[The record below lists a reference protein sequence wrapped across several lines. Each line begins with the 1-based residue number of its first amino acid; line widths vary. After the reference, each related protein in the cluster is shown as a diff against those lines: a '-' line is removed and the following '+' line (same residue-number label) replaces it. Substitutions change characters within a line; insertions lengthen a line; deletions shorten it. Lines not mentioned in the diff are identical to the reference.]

1 MIRQNQP
8 PQRKHQT
15 FIVTILLPAV
25 ALVCICGCQRKMS
38 QEEVDKAVA
47 GFKGGPPGPDEAAV
61 QAKER
66 ATAEAYRKAHPEKF
80 PPFTK

>member
-1 MIRQNQP
+1 MVQKIQP
-8 PQRKHQT
+8 PRNYKT
-15 FIVTILLPAV
+15 FLVTILLPAA
-25 ALVCICGCQRKMS
+25 ALMCICGCKREMS
-38 QEEVDKAVA
+38 QEEIDKAVA

-66 ATAEAYRKAHPEKF
+66 AIAEAYRKEHPEKF